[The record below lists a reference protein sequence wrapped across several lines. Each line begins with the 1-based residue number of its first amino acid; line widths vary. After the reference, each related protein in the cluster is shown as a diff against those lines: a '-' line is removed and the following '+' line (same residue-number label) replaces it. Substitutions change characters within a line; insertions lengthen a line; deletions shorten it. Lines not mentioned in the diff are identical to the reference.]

1 VTIVRPASGWD
12 NGRLVPRYPLL
23 SIKLCKINELQ
34 HTVDPVE
41 RARIDPRRVAL
52 PLLS

>member
-1 VTIVRPASGWD
+1 MTILRYPSERD

-34 HTVDPVE
+34 HTVDPVD
-41 RARIDPRRVAL
+41 RLKLILGVWCYRT
-52 PLLS
+52 